1 MSNESYA
8 KANKLTMEDLCTIG
22 MHRHKALADYAA
34 KKAEGG
40 KMIARLPLAMPEG
53 EREALRAKLA
63 KDGVVLP
70 AKTRAPPK
78 GRKAKAPKTPAAK
91 AQPPAPKF
99 KEVRILPDDSPT
111 DACIKAEKLA
121 YGGMSE
127 LSESE
132 ILKKFGRDIHGK
144 RIK

>member
-1 MSNESYA
+1 MSKVLEVYA

-34 KKAEGG
+34 KKAGGG

-70 AKTRAPPK
+70 AKTK
-78 GRKAKAPKTPAAK
+78 GRKTRAAPPPPPKAKAVP
-91 AQPPAPKF
+91 PKF
-99 KEVRILPDDSPT
+99 KEARILPDDSPA

-127 LSESE
+127 LSEYE
-132 ILKKFGRDIHGK
+132 ILKKFGRDIKGRK
-144 RIK
+144 V